1 MTEDLQE
8 MRSQR
13 KNLSVLP
20 FPSPPALR
28 LEEYFAGETGAIG
41 LFHDRFGRLRRQFS
55 AEMVGTVEGDSLR
68 LHEVL
73 AYNDGEQETR
83 EWLVKQVGANGY
95 EGTCENVVG
104 TARGEASGNT
114 FRWQYDFQ
122 LRVGQRLVTMRFDD
136 AMYLQAGGLL
146 INRVK
151 VSKFGLLVG
160 ECTIVFFKD
169 AAQLGQAFWNQG
181 APSAALKAAA
191 E

>member
-1 MTEDLQE
+1 MIEDLQE
-8 MRSQR
+8 MGEQR
-13 KNLSVLP
+13 NTLSVLP
-20 FPSPPALR
+20 FPKPPALR

-41 LFHDRFGRLRRQFS
+41 LFHDRFGKLRRQFS
-55 AEMVGTVEGDSLR
+55 AEMIGTVDGDKLH
-68 LHEVL
+68 LHEIL

-83 EWLVKQVGANGY
+83 DWHLRKVGANGY

-104 TARGEASGNT
+104 TARGEVSGST
-114 FRWQYDFQ
+114 FRWRYDFR
-122 LRVGQRLVTMRFDD
+122 LRIGQREMTVQFDD

-151 VSKFGLLVG
+151 LTKFGLLLG

-169 AAQLGQAFWNQG
+169 AAQLGQAFWNQS

>member
-1 MTEDLQE
+1 MIRDLKE
-8 MRSQR
+8 LADGQR
-13 KNLSVLP
+13 RLSVLP
-20 FPSPPALR
+20 YPKPSDLR

-41 LFHDRFGRLRRQFS
+41 LFHDRWGRLRRQFS
-55 AEMVGTVEGDSLR
+55 ADMIGTVDGDSLH

-73 AYNDGEQETR
+73 AYDDGEQETR
-83 EWLVKQVGANGY
+83 DWHLKKVGAHGY

-104 TARGEASGNT
+104 KARGEVSGNT

-122 LRVGQRLVTMRFDD
+122 LRIGARLVTVRFDD

-151 VSKFGLLVG
+151 VSKFGVTLG
-160 ECTIVFFKD
+160 ECTIIFFKD
-169 AAQLGQAFWNQG
+169 AAQLGQAFWSQG
-181 APSAALKAAA
+181 AASPTLRAAA

>member
-1 MTEDLQE
+1 MIEDLQE
-8 MRSQR
+8 LAKQR
-13 KNLSVLP
+13 NTLSVLP
-20 FPSPPALR
+20 FPSAPDLR

-55 AEMVGTVEGDSLR
+55 AEMIGTVDGDKLH

-73 AYNDGEQETR
+73 AYNDGEHETR
-83 EWLVKQVGANGY
+83 DWHLSKVGANGY

-104 TARGEASGNT
+104 KARGEVSGST
-114 FRWQYDFQ
+114 FRWEYDFR
-122 LRVGQRLVTMRFDD
+122 LRIGQRQVTVHFDD

-151 VSKFGLLVG
+151 LTKFGLLLG

-169 AAQLGQAFWNQG
+169 AAQLGQAFWSQS
-181 APSAALKAAA
+181 PPQAALKAAA

>member
-1 MTEDLQE
+1 MIEDLKE
-8 MRSQR
+8 LAEGR
-13 KNLSVLP
+13 KKLSVLP
-20 FPSPPALR
+20 FPNPSDLR

-41 LFHDRFGRLRRQFS
+41 LFHDRWGRLRRQFS
-55 AEMVGTVEGDSLR
+55 AEMVGTVKGDSLV

-73 AYNDGEQETR
+73 AYDDGEQETR
-83 EWLVKQVGANGY
+83 AWHVRKVDANAY

-104 TARGEASGNT
+104 KARGEVSGST

-122 LRVGQRLVTMRFDD
+122 LRIGRRMVTMHFDD

-151 VSKFGLLVG
+151 VSKFGFTLG

-169 AAQLGQAFWNQG
+169 AAQLGQAFWNQS
-181 APSAALKAAA
+181 APSAALRAAA

>member
-1 MTEDLQE
+1 MTDDLQE
-8 MRSQR
+8 MLPQR
-13 KNLSVLP
+13 KHLSVLP

-55 AEMVGTVEGDSLR
+55 AEMIGTVEGDSLR

-83 EWLVKQVGANGY
+83 EWLVKKVGANGY

-104 TARGEASGNT
+104 TARGEVSGST

-122 LRVGQRLVTMRFDD
+122 LRVGKRLVTMRFDD

-151 VSKFGLLVG
+151 VSKFGLLLG

-169 AAQLGQAFWNQG
+169 AEQLGQAFWTQNASG
-181 APSAALKAAA
+181 AALKAAA

>member
-1 MTEDLQE
+1 MIEDLKE
-8 MRSQR
+8 LAEER
-13 KNLSVLP
+13 KKLSVLP
-20 FPSPPALR
+20 YPNPPSLR

-41 LFHDRFGRLRRQFS
+41 LFHDRWGRLRRQFS
-55 AEMVGTVEGDSLR
+55 AEMVGTVDGDSLH

-73 AYNDGEQETR
+73 AYDDGEQETR
-83 EWLVKQVGANGY
+83 EWHVKAVGANGY

-104 TARGEASGNT
+104 KAHGAVSGST

-122 LRVGQRLVTMRFDD
+122 LRIGRRMVTVQFDD

-151 VSKFGLLVG
+151 VSKFGLTLG
-160 ECTIVFFKD
+160 ECTIVFFKN
-169 AAQLGQAFWNQG
+169 AAQLGQAFWSQS
-181 APSAALKAAA
+181 APRAALRAAA